1 VQRHEQQPHVDQLQQ
16 QQAEQQQKL
25 SADHALQS
33 CFGSRSSAGVA
44 ASGVVAFGGA
54 VRPSGVLSLADR
66 YEAMKSSAAS
76 RVCSG
81 KSAIHGLGVFAKMP
95 HKAGA
100 QRWVCLAGAYA

>member
-1 VQRHEQQPHVDQLQQ
+1 VQQQQQPQLDQLQQ

-25 SADHALQS
+25 SAAHALNN
-33 CFGSRSSAGVA
+33 CFGSRGSAVA
-44 ASGVVAFGGA
+44 AAAVAFGGA
-54 VRPSGVLSLADR
+54 SRPLGVLSLADR
-66 YEAMKSSAAS
+66 YEAMKASAAA

-100 QRWVCLAGAYA
+100 QRRV